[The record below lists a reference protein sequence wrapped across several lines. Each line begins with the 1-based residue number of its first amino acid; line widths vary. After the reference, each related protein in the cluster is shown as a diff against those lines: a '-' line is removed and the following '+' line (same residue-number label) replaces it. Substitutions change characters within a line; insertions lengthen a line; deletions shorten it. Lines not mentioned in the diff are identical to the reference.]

1 MFFSFLDIMV
11 DSLPAA
17 ELQTNSFLAVSSYS
31 KAAFECFL
39 DIPIF
44 PPGYISM
51 CATAL

>member
-17 ELQTNSFLAVSSYS
+17 ELQTNSFLAVSYS

-44 PPGYISM
+44 LPGYISM
-51 CATAL
+51 CATAF